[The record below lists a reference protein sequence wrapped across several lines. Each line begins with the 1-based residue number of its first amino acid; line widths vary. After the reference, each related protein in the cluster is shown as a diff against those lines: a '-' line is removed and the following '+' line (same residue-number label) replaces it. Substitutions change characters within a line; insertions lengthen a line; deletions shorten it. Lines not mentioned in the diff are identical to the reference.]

1 MAGPAN
7 TEAVGLGL
15 AALALLPAPAWGLVA
30 GFGVLLLVLA
40 AGWTRERR
48 LSSHPRKMRRLYKLG
63 EELGS
68 GGAPIANLILLRQSL
83 PELLKI
89 TEVNIYLHDRSSGT
103 LRSLEDSPG
112 TSPRVT
118 PILPEAGAG
127 FRERTAALC
136 FRNRTLIAIPDT
148 RRSPFHEPAPDT
160 PRSAMFVPMFAPE
173 EVAGV
178 LEISH
183 SQRTRSF
190 SDDEQAV
197 AQHLA
202 NQVAIGMRLLEQ
214 KSLREK
220 AAGSERFGLMC
231 QFVALTA
238 QRLAEPLARI
248 RAAWRAPAERPDIAF
263 ELERAEGILS
273 LILRLTGARP
283 EEYTIDLVA
292 LVRSVVKRRQ
302 ATWQRLGIQASES
315 FPAERV
321 VVVAVAPSY
330 LEEVLVSLFR
340 NAEEMLKGPSE
351 KLLHVRISSLTGA
364 AQLDI
369 GFDGTRPENGVDPL
383 DDTQSRASDALSLA
397 GCRGLIRSLRGE
409 LRLAANGGGGLRFEI
424 ELPLAPSGSRTPQVS
439 EPAFERPATPLTLL
453 VLQPDPPARQALVAL
468 LGNTGNRSI
477 AAANV
482 DEAVDLVKRVRFH
495 ALFCSDR
502 LPGQQ
507 WPECFEGTRGHV
519 GAFVLLTQGHDPAL
533 AGVLPEGGAFTLS
546 EPVRPTELKH
556 LLEQIQ
562 ARGLGLGQYNG
573 K

>member
-1 MAGPAN
+1 MAEQAN
-7 TEAVGLGL
+7 REAVRLGL
-15 AALALLPAPAWGLVA
+15 LALALLPVPLWGLAA
-30 GFGVLLLVLA
+30 GFGTLALVLA

-48 LSSHPRKMRRLYKLG
+48 LASHPRKMRRLYKLG

-68 GGAPIANLILLRQSL
+68 GGAPIANLMLLRQLL
-83 PELLKI
+83 PDLLKV
-89 TEVNIYLHDRSSGT
+89 TDVNIYLHDRGSGT
-103 LRSLEDSPG
+103 LRSIEDSHG
-112 TSPRVT
+112 TPPRVT
-118 PILPEAGAG
+118 PILPEEGAG

-136 FRNRTLIAIPDT
+136 FRNRTLIAISDT
-148 RRSPFHEPAPDT
+148 RRGPYHEPEPDT
-160 PRSAMFVPMFAPE
+160 PRSAMFAPMCAPE

-183 SQRTRSF
+183 SQRARSF

-214 KSLREK
+214 KSLRER
-220 AAGSERFGLMC
+220 AAGGERFGVMC

-238 QRLAEPLARI
+238 QQLSEPLARI
-248 RAAWRAPAERPDIAF
+248 RGSLRAPAGGADTAS
-263 ELERAEGILS
+263 ELDRADGILS

-283 EEYTIDLVA
+283 EEYTIDLVS
-292 LVRSVVKRRQ
+292 LVRSVMKSRQ

-315 FPAERV
+315 LPAGQV

-351 KLLHVRISSLTGA
+351 KLLRVRISSLTGV

-369 GFDGTRPENGVDPL
+369 VFDGARPENGVDPL
-383 DDTQSRASDALSLA
+383 DDTQSRATDALSLSV
-397 GCRGLIRSLRGE
+397 CRGLIRSLRGD
-409 LRLAANGGGGLRFEI
+409 LRLAVDGGAGLRFEI
-424 ELPLAPSGSRTPQVS
+424 ELPLAQSRSGTPVAS
-439 EPAFERPATPLTLL
+439 ERASDRPATPLTLL
-453 VLQPDPPARQALVAL
+453 VLQPDAPSRQALVAL
-468 LGNTGNRSI
+468 LGETGHRSI
-477 AAANV
+477 AAANL
-482 DEAVDLVKRVRFH
+482 DEAMDLVKRVRFH

-519 GAFVLLTQGHDPAL
+519 GAFALLTRGHDPAL

-562 ARGLGLGQYNG
+562 AREVGLGQYNG

>member
-1 MAGPAN
+1 
-7 TEAVGLGL
+7 L
-15 AALALLPAPAWGLVA
+15 AA
-30 GFGVLLLVLA
+30 GFGILVLVLA
-40 AGWTRERR
+40 AWCLRERR

-68 GGAPIANLILLRQSL
+68 GGAPIANLILLRQLL
-83 PELLKI
+83 PELLRV
-89 TEVNIYLHDRSSGT
+89 TEVNIYLHDRTSGA

-112 TSPRVT
+112 TLPRVT
-118 PILPEAGAG
+118 PILPEEGAG

-136 FRNRTLIAIPDT
+136 FRNRTLITISDT

-178 LEISH
+178 LEISN
-183 SQRTRSF
+183 SQRARSF

-214 KSLREK
+214 KSLRER
-220 AAGSERFGLMC
+220 AAGGERFGVMC

-238 QRLAEPLARI
+238 QQLSEPLARI
-248 RAAWRAPAERPDIAF
+248 RAALRAPAEQSPQNAGAAGRPDIAS

-273 LILRLTGARP
+273 LIFRLTGARP
-283 EEYTIDLVA
+283 EEYTVDLVS
-292 LVRSVVKRRQ
+292 LLRSVVKSRQ
-302 ATWQRLGIQASES
+302 AAWQKLGIQASES
-315 FPAERV
+315 FPAGPV

-340 NAEEMLKGPSE
+340 NAEEMLKGRSE
-351 KLLHVRISSLTGA
+351 KLLRVRISSLTGA

-369 GFDGTRPENGVDPL
+369 GFEGARPESGVDPL
-383 DDTQSRASDALSLA
+383 DDTQSRAKDALSLA
-397 GCRGLIRSLRGE
+397 VCRGLIRSLRGD
-409 LRLAANGGGGLRFEI
+409 LRLAGDGGGGLRFEV
-424 ELPLAPSGSRTPQVS
+424 ELPLAQSYSGTPQVS
-439 EPAFERPATPLTLL
+439 ERASERPATPLTLL
-453 VLQPDPPARQALVAL
+453 VLQPDPPSRQALVSL
-468 LGNTGNRSI
+468 LGETGHRCI
-477 AAANV
+477 AAANM
-482 DEAVDLVKRVRFH
+482 DEAVDLVKRGRFH

-519 GAFVLLTQGHDPAL
+519 GAFVLLTRGHDPAL

-546 EPVRPTELKH
+546 EPVRPGELKR
-556 LLEQIQ
+556 LLEEVQ
-562 ARGLGLGQYNG
+562 ARVRGLGQYNG